1 MGEVGP
7 ALFAGP
13 GEGAR
18 LVDALF
24 RHCAIPYLPA
34 MIVVSLHGIRKGFA
48 TGGDVLLG
56 VDWEVQTGQK
66 IALVGRNGSGKTTL
80 MGIVVGRVEPDA
92 GTRTLGR
99 GARIVEM
106 GQIPDRGIDVTL
118 FDYVLEARRDLLD
131 LRHKAVEMAGE
142 VAAKPDDLE
151 LQERLGSIQHELEHA
166 GAYDLELQVE
176 RVLTGLSF
184 PQERWRDPI
193 AQFSGGE
200 RTRTELARLL
210 LTPADLLLLDE
221 PTNHLDIPATEW
233 LEQFLIEAPF
243 ACVLV
248 SHDRVFLERFAGRVV
263 ELVNGTLE
271 EYDGNYLY
279 YRAEKPRRFERRQ
292 KAFDM
297 QQAEIARIQ
306 DFIARN
312 LAGQKTR
319 QAQSK
324 RLALSKLERLERP
337 TEDHS
342 EIKLGFQTAR
352 RSFREVL
359 TVKNLTKRLGGRT
372 ILDHVNF
379 HCERDDKIGVIGPN
393 GAGKTTLLRAIIGMD
408 NDYTGIVRHGERV
421 EIGYFDQHLD
431 TLDGSGSVIDE
442 IWNEHPSFEAGQLRS
457 YLARFLFTGED
468 VFKQV
473 ADLSGG
479 EKNRLAL
486 AKLMLTKA
494 NFLVMDEPTNHLDVA
509 AREVLEEAIAE
520 FDGTALIVSH
530 DRRFLDRF
538 ATKILYIGDGNVS
551 LSLGNYSDWAARRDA
566 ARQAA
571 SAISQSE
578 ELSDAARD
586 WEERKKERART
597 QKRDRQR
604 KEIENAIMDIESR
617 IAYLEAELSSENIAR
632 DWERL
637 AALTEERAK
646 KYEEMDVWMARLDE
660 FLARESI

>member
-1 MGEVGP
+1 
-7 ALFAGP
+7 
-13 GEGAR
+13 
-18 LVDALF
+18 
-24 RHCAIPYLPA
+24 

-48 TGGDVLLG
+48 TGGDILLG
-56 VDWEVQTGQK
+56 VDWEIHSGQK

-80 MGIVVGRVEPDA
+80 MGIVVGRMEPDA

-106 GQIPDRGIDVTL
+106 GQIPDRAVDTTL

-131 LRHKAVEMAGE
+131 LRHRALELAADVAGR
-142 VAAKPDDLE
+142 PDDAE
-151 LQERLGSIQHELEHA
+151 LQERLGVVQHELEHA

-184 PQERWRDPI
+184 SRDRWRDSI

-200 RTRTELARLL
+200 RTRAELARLL
-210 LTPADLLLLDE
+210 LTPAGLLLLDE
-221 PTNHLDIPATEW
+221 PTNHLDIPAVEW
-233 LEQFLIEAPF
+233 LEQYLIEAPF

-248 SHDRVFLERFAGRVV
+248 SHDRVFLERFAGQVV

-271 EYDGNYLY
+271 QYDGNYLH
-279 YRAEKPRRFERRQ
+279 YREEKPKRIARRQ
-292 KAFDM
+292 KAYEM
-297 QQAEIARIQ
+297 QQAEIARIE
-306 DFIARN
+306 DFIVRN
-312 LAGQKTR
+312 IAGQKTR

-324 RLALSKLERLERP
+324 RLALSKLERLDRP
-337 TEDHS
+337 SEDKS
-342 EIKLGFQTAR
+342 EIKLGFASAR

-359 TVKNLTKRLGGRT
+359 TVKNVSRELGGRL
-372 ILDHVNF
+372 ILDRVSF
-379 HCERDDKIGVIGPN
+379 TCERNDKIGVIGPN
-393 GAGKTTLLRAIIGMD
+393 GAGKTTLLRAIVGSFGNHYDGRI
-408 NDYTGIVRHGERV
+408 RLGERV

-431 TLDGSGSVIDE
+431 TLDGSGTVIDE
-442 IWNEHPSFEAGQLRS
+442 IWNEQPGFEAGQLRS

-566 ARQAA
+566 DR
-571 SAISQSE
+571 SVSISMGDSGE
-578 ELSDAARD
+578 PSDAARD
-586 WEERKKERART
+586 WEERKKQRAQT
-597 QKRDRQR
+597 QKRERQR
-604 KEIENAIMDIESR
+604 KEIETAIADLESR
-617 IAYLEAELSSENIAR
+617 IAAIEAELSSEGIAR

-637 AALTEERAK
+637 AELTKERAK
-646 KYEEMDVWMARLDE
+646 RYEAMEEWLRRLEETLPLPD
-660 FLARESI
+660 A

>member
-1 MGEVGP
+1 
-7 ALFAGP
+7 
-13 GEGAR
+13 
-18 LVDALF
+18 
-24 RHCAIPYLPA
+24 
-34 MIVVSLHGIRKGFA
+34 MIVVSLHGIRKAFA
-48 TGGDVLLG
+48 VGGDILLG
-56 VDWEVQTGQK
+56 VDWEIQSGQK

-80 MGIVVGRVEPDA
+80 MGIVIGRMEPDT

-106 GQIPDRGIDVTL
+106 GQIPDRGIDITL
-118 FDYVLEARRDLLD
+118 FDYILEARQDLLD
-131 LRHKAVEMAGE
+131 MRHKAVEMATE
-142 VAAKPDDLE
+142 VAAKPDDVE
-151 LQERLGSIQHELEHA
+151 LQERLGEVQHELEHA
-166 GAYDLELQVE
+166 GAYDLEMQVE

-184 PQERWRDPI
+184 PRERWNDPI

-200 RTRTELARLL
+200 RTRIELARLL
-210 LTPADLLLLDE
+210 LTPAELLLLDE
-221 PTNHLDIPATEW
+221 PTNHLDIPAVEW
-233 LEQFLIEAPF
+233 LEQYLIDAPF

-271 EYDGNYLY
+271 QYDGNYLY
-279 YRAEKPRRFERRQ
+279 FRQEKPRRFERRQ

-306 DFIARN
+306 DFIVRN
-312 LAGQKTR
+312 IAGQKTR

-324 RLALSKLERLERP
+324 RLALSKLDRLDRP
-337 TEDHS
+337 TGDNS
-342 EIKLGFQTAR
+342 EIKLGFQSAR

-359 TVKNLTKRLGGRT
+359 TVKKMSKHLGGRT
-372 ILDHVNF
+372 ILDNVTF
-379 HCERDDKIGVIGPN
+379 TCERDDKIGVIGPN
-393 GAGKTTLLRAIIGMD
+393 GAGKTTLLRAIVGHD
-408 NDYTGIVRHGERV
+408 NHYDGVIRQGERV

-442 IWNEHPSFEAGQLRS
+442 IWNEHPSFEAGPLRS

-486 AKLMLTKA
+486 AKLMLTKS

-538 ATKILYIGDGNVS
+538 ATKILYIGEGNVS
-551 LSLGNYSDWAARRDA
+551 LSLGNYSDWAVRRDA
-566 ARQAA
+566 AR
-571 SAISQSE
+571 SSVISQSQ
-578 ELSDAARD
+578 SDATSNAAKD

-604 KEIENAIMDIESR
+604 KEIQTAIADLESR
-617 IAYLEAELSSENIAR
+617 IDAIETELSSEGIAR

-637 AALTEERAK
+637 ALLTAERAT
-646 KYEEMDVWMARLDE
+646 KYQEMEAWLLKLEEFMSSDGA
-660 FLARESI
+660 

>member
-1 MGEVGP
+1 
-7 ALFAGP
+7 
-13 GEGAR
+13 
-18 LVDALF
+18 
-24 RHCAIPYLPA
+24 

-48 TGGDVLLG
+48 AGGEILLG
-56 VDWEVQTGQK
+56 VDWEIHSGQK

-80 MGIVVGRVEPDA
+80 MGIVVGRMETDS

-99 GARIVEM
+99 GVRIVEM
-106 GQIPDRGIDVTL
+106 GQIPDREIELTL
-118 FDYVLEARRDLLD
+118 FDYILEARRDLLD
-131 LRHKAVEMAGE
+131 MRHRAVEMAAE
-142 VAAKPDDLE
+142 VAARPDDVE
-151 LQERLGSIQHELEHA
+151 LQERFGSLQHELEHA
-166 GAYDLELQVE
+166 GAYDIEQQVE

-184 PQERWRDPI
+184 PRERWRDSI

-221 PTNHLDIPATEW
+221 PTNHLDIPAVEW
-233 LEQFLIEAPF
+233 LEQYLIEAPF

-271 EYDGNYLY
+271 QYDGNYLY
-279 YRAEKPRRFERRQ
+279 YREEKPRRLARRQ

-297 QQAEIARIQ
+297 QQAEIARIE

-324 RLALSKLERLERP
+324 RLALSKLDRLDRP
-337 TEDHS
+337 MDDNS

-359 TVKNLTKRLGGRT
+359 TVKNLSKRLGGRT
-372 ILDHVNF
+372 ILDRVTF
-379 HCERDDKIGVIGPN
+379 ACERDDKIGVIGPN
-393 GAGKTTLLRAIIGMD
+393 GAGKTTLLRAIVGLD
-408 NDYTGIVRHGERV
+408 NRYDGIIRQGERV

-431 TLDGSGSVIDE
+431 TLDGSGSVVDE
-442 IWNEHPSFEAGQLRS
+442 IWSEHPSFEAGPLRS

-509 AREVLEEAIAE
+509 AREVLEDAIAE

-538 ATKILYIGDGNVS
+538 ATKMLYVGDGNVS

-566 ARQAA
+566 ARAA
-571 SAISQSE
+571 TMSSGESGE
-578 ELSDAARD
+578 VSDAARD

-597 QKRDRQR
+597 QKRDRKR
-604 KEIENAIMDIESR
+604 KEIETAIADLESR
-617 IAYLEAELSSENIAR
+617 IAVIEAELSSEGIAR

-637 AALTEERAK
+637 AQLTEERAK
-646 KYEEMDVWMARLDE
+646 KYLEMEVWLQKLEEHFLTPDV
-660 FLARESI
+660 

>member
-1 MGEVGP
+1 
-7 ALFAGP
+7 
-13 GEGAR
+13 
-18 LVDALF
+18 
-24 RHCAIPYLPA
+24 
-34 MIVVSLHGIRKGFA
+34 MIVVSLHGIKKAFA
-48 TGGDVLLG
+48 TGGDILLG
-56 VDWEVQTGQK
+56 VDWEIQSGQK

-80 MGIVVGRVEPDA
+80 MGIVVGRMEPDD

-118 FDYVLEARRDLLD
+118 FNYILEARQDLLD
-131 LRHKAVEMAGE
+131 MRQKAVELAAE
-142 VAAKPDDLE
+142 VAASPDDLA
-151 LQERLGSIQHELEHA
+151 LQERLGEVQHELDHA
-166 GAYDLELQVE
+166 GAYDLEMQVE

-184 PQERWRDPI
+184 PRERWNDPI

-221 PTNHLDIPATEW
+221 PTNHLDIPAVEW
-233 LEQFLIEAPF
+233 LEQYLIEAPF

-271 EYDGNYLY
+271 QYDGNYLY
-279 YRAEKPRRFERRQ
+279 YREEKPRRFERRQ

-306 DFIARN
+306 DFIVRN
-312 LAGQKTR
+312 IAGQKTR

-324 RLALSKLERLERP
+324 RLALSKLERLDRP
-337 TEDHS
+337 TDDTS
-342 EIKLGFQTAR
+342 EIKLGFQSAR

-359 TVKNLTKRLGGRT
+359 AVRHLTKQLGGRT
-372 ILDHVNF
+372 ILDNVTF
-379 HCERDDKIGVIGPN
+379 TCERDNKIGVIGPN
-393 GAGKTTLLRAIIGMD
+393 GAGKTTLLRAIVGHD
-408 NDYTGIVRHGERV
+408 NHYEGVIRQGQRV

-431 TLDGSGSVIDE
+431 TLDGSGTVIDE
-442 IWNEHPSFEAGQLRS
+442 IWSEHPSFEAGPLRS

-509 AREVLEEAIAE
+509 AREVLEDALAE

-538 ATKILYIGDGNVS
+538 ATKILYVGEGNVS

-566 ARQAA
+566 ARSA
-571 SAISQSE
+571 SVAQSQTDSA
-578 ELSDAARD
+578 SGSAKD
-586 WEERKKERART
+586 WEERKKERAKS
-597 QKRDRQR
+597 QKRDRKR
-604 KEIENAIMDIESR
+604 KEIEIAIAALESR
-617 IAYLEAELSSENIAR
+617 IDAIETELASEGIAR

-637 AALTEERAK
+637 AALTAERAK
-646 KYEEMDVWMARLDE
+646 KYEEMDAWMARLDE
-660 FLARESI
+660 FNTVDSI

>member
-1 MGEVGP
+1 
-7 ALFAGP
+7 
-13 GEGAR
+13 
-18 LVDALF
+18 
-24 RHCAIPYLPA
+24 
-34 MIVVSLHGIRKGFA
+34 MIVVSLHDIRKSFPA
-48 TGGDVLLG
+48 GGDVLTG
-56 VDWEVQTGQK
+56 VDWEIHSGQK

-80 MGIVVGRVEPDA
+80 MGIVVGRMEADS

-99 GARIVEM
+99 GVRIVEM
-106 GQIPDRGIDVTL
+106 SQIPDRSLESTL
-118 FDYVLEARRDLLD
+118 YDYVLDARRDLLD
-131 LRHKAVEMAGE
+131 LRHRVVELAAAVAEN
-142 VAAKPDDLE
+142 PDDADR
-151 LQERLGSIQHELEHA
+151 QERLGQAQHDLEHS
-166 GAYDLELQVE
+166 GAYGLETQVE

-184 PQERWRDPI
+184 PRERWRDSI
-193 AQFSGGE
+193 ARFSGGE
-200 RTRTELARLL
+200 RTRAELARLL

-221 PTNHLDIPATEW
+221 PTNHLDIPAVEW
-233 LEQFLIEAPF
+233 LEQYLIEAPF

-271 EYDGNYLY
+271 QYDGNYLY
-279 YRAEKPRRFERRQ
+279 YRAEKPKRIARRQ
-292 KAFDM
+292 KAYEI
-297 QQAEIARIQ
+297 QQAEIARIE

-337 TEDHS
+337 TEDTS

-359 TVKNLTKRLGGRT
+359 VVKNLTRRLGGRV
-372 ILDHVNF
+372 ILDRVSF
-379 HCERDDKIGVIGPN
+379 TCERNDKIGVIGPN
-393 GAGKTTLLRAIIGMD
+393 GAGKTTLLRAIVGLD
-408 NDYTGIVRHGERV
+408 NDYDGQIRLGERV

-442 IWNEHPSFEAGQLRS
+442 IWNEHPSFEAGPLRS

-468 VFKQV
+468 VFKRV

-538 ATKILYIGDGNVS
+538 ATKILYVGDGNVS
-551 LSLGNYSDWAARRDA
+551 LSLGHYSDWAARRDA
-566 ARQAA
+566 ARAADSAA
-571 SAISQSE
+571 SPEVSVSE
-578 ELSDAARD
+578 AARD
-586 WEERKKERART
+586 WEERKRERART
-597 QKRDRQR
+597 QKRERQR
-604 KEIENAIMDIESR
+604 REIESAITALEAR
-617 IAYLEAELSSENIAR
+617 IAQLEAELSSETIAR

-637 AALTEERAK
+637 AALTEERAR
-646 KYEEMDVWMARLDE
+646 KYEEMEQWLTRLDE
-660 FLARESI
+660 FIATGG

>member
-1 MGEVGP
+1 
-7 ALFAGP
+7 
-13 GEGAR
+13 
-18 LVDALF
+18 
-24 RHCAIPYLPA
+24 

-48 TGGDVLLG
+48 AGGEILLG
-56 VDWEVQTGQK
+56 VDWEIHSGQK

-80 MGIVVGRVEPDA
+80 MGIVVGRMEPDS

-99 GARIVEM
+99 GVRIVEM
-106 GQIPDRGIDVTL
+106 GQIPDREIELTL
-118 FDYVLEARRDLLD
+118 FDYILEARRDLLD
-131 LRHKAVEMAGE
+131 MRHRAVEMAAE
-142 VAAKPDDLE
+142 VAERPDDAE
-151 LQERLGSIQHELEHA
+151 LQERFGSLQHELEHA
-166 GAYDLELQVE
+166 GAYDIEQQVE

-184 PQERWRDPI
+184 PRERWRDSI

-221 PTNHLDIPATEW
+221 PTNHLDIPAVEW
-233 LEQFLIEAPF
+233 LEQYLIEAPF

-271 EYDGNYLY
+271 QYDGHYLY
-279 YRAEKPRRFERRQ
+279 YREEKPRRLARRQ

-297 QQAEIARIQ
+297 QQAEIARIE

-324 RLALSKLERLERP
+324 RLALSKLERLDRP
-337 TEDHS
+337 MDDNS

-359 TVKNLTKRLGGRT
+359 TVRHLSKELGGRT
-372 ILDHVNF
+372 ILDDVTF
-379 HCERDDKIGVIGPN
+379 ACERDNKIGVIGPN
-393 GAGKTTLLRAIIGMD
+393 GAGKTTLLRAIVGLD
-408 NDYTGIVRHGERV
+408 NRYQGTVRLGERV

-431 TLDGSGSVIDE
+431 TLDGSGSVIQE
-442 IWNEHPSFEAGQLRS
+442 IWTEHPSFEAGPLRS

-538 ATKILYIGDGNVS
+538 ATKILYVGDGNVS

-566 ARQAA
+566 ART
-571 SAISQSE
+571 AIMSSGDSGE
-578 ELSDAARD
+578 VSDAARD

-597 QKRDRQR
+597 QKRDRKR
-604 KEIENAIMDIESR
+604 KEIETAIADLESR
-617 IAYLEAELSSENIAR
+617 IAVIEAELSSEGIAR

-637 AALTEERAK
+637 AQLTEERAK
-646 KYEEMDVWMARLDE
+646 KYGEMEVWLQKLEEHFLTPDV
-660 FLARESI
+660 

>member
-1 MGEVGP
+1 
-7 ALFAGP
+7 
-13 GEGAR
+13 
-18 LVDALF
+18 
-24 RHCAIPYLPA
+24 
-34 MIVVSLHGIRKGFA
+34 MIVVSLHDIRKGFA
-48 TGGDVLLG
+48 TGGDILLG
-56 VDWEVQTGQK
+56 VDWEIHSGQK

-80 MGIVVGRVEPDA
+80 MGIVVGRMEADA

-106 GQIPDRGIDVTL
+106 GQIPDRAIETTL

-131 LRHKAVEMAGE
+131 MRHRAITMAAQ
-142 VAAKPDDLE
+142 VAERPDDLE
-151 LQERLGSIQHELEHA
+151 LQERLGQLQHELEHN

-176 RVLTGLSF
+176 RMLTGLSF
-184 PQERWRDPI
+184 PRERWPDSI
-193 AQFSGGE
+193 ARFSGGE

-233 LEQFLIEAPF
+233 LEQYLIEAPF

-271 EYDGNYLY
+271 HYDGDYLY
-279 YRAEKPRRFERRQ
+279 FRQEKPRRIARRQ
-292 KAFDM
+292 KAFEM
-297 QQAEIARIQ
+297 QQAEIARIE
-306 DFIARN
+306 DFIVRN
-312 LAGQKTR
+312 IAGQKTR
-319 QAQSK
+319 QAQSR

-337 TEDHS
+337 SEDTS
-342 EIKLGFQTAR
+342 EIKLGFATAR

-359 TVKNLTKRLGGRT
+359 SVKNVSRTLGGRL
-372 ILDHVNF
+372 ILDRVSF
-379 HCERDDKIGVIGPN
+379 SCERDDKIGVIGPN
-393 GAGKTTLLRAIIGMD
+393 GAGKTTLLRC
-408 NDYTGIVRHGERV
+408 IVGFDREFEGRIRLGERV

-431 TLDGSGSVIDE
+431 TLDGSGTVIDE
-442 IWNEHPSFEAGQLRS
+442 IWNEHPSFEAGPLRS
-457 YLARFLFTGED
+457 YLARFLFIGED

-473 ADLSGG
+473 EDLSGG

-538 ATKILYIGDGNVS
+538 ATKILYVGEGNVS
-551 LSLGNYSDWAARRDA
+551 LSLGNYSDWASRRDA
-566 ARQAA
+566 AKSAA
-571 SAISQSE
+571 GALTRSE
-578 ELSDAARD
+578 LPSDAARE

-604 KEIENAIMDIESR
+604 KEIETAITSLESR
-617 IAYLEAELSSENIAR
+617 IAFLEAELASEAVAR

-637 AALTEERAK
+637 AELTKERAA
-646 KYEEMDVWMARLDE
+646 KYEEIDSWMAKWEE
-660 FLARESI
+660 FMATEEE